1 MSNLSGH
8 PAGSRPVLALAALGV
23 VYGDI
28 GTSPLYAFRE
38 SLSAG
43 NGIPVIEA
51 NIFGVLSLMV
61 WSLVIVVTIKYLLL
75 VMRADNHGEGGI
87 LALTALI
94 LPRTTKSRPRR
105 LVFVV
110 IGLFGT
116 ALLYGDGMITPA
128 ISVLSAV
135 EGVSLAAPA
144 LSHWVV
150 PLAVVI
156 LLALFSVQRF
166 GTGRVG
172 AVFGPAMLAWFSV
185 LAILGG
191 ISIAQNPRV
200 FLALSPTYAVS
211 FFIHNGFRGFLVL
224 GSVFLVVTG
233 GEALYADLG
242 HFGRRPIQTGWFFVV
257 FPALILNYFGQGA
270 LLLRSPEAIEN
281 PFFLLAPGW
290 AQWPMTALATVASVI
305 ASQALISGAFSIT
318 AQAINLDYAPRFRV
332 LHTSV
337 SERGQVYVPHI
348 NWVLAI
354 AAVGLVI
361 AFGSSSGLAAAYG
374 VAVTMTMLITTI
386 LFLVVARVRWNWSW
400 PKAIGVT
407 FPLFVVDSAFLGA
420 NLFKIPQGGWFPL
433 VIGLGVFTLMSTWRT
448 GRLALRDEALPRR
461 LALSRYIRSL
471 KADPPQRVPGTAVY
485 LHRRSGVVPPALL
498 ANFHTFRVL
507 HEEMVVLNVVVSDDA
522 HVPRA
527 RRDRIRHRD
536 LDFHEV
542 ELTYGFADR
551 IDVPADLQSIVD
563 SQLNFSPEATTYFL
577 GRETLEPG
585 NRHWM
590 LAMRDRLFII
600 LHRNARNPADA
611 FQLPGD
617 RTIGVATQLRFAD
630 SS

>member
-1 MSNLSGH
+1 MSNAS
-8 PAGSRPVLALAALGV
+8 AGNGKSRSILALGALGV

-43 NGIPVIEA
+43 GGIPVVEA
-51 NIFGVLSLMV
+51 NILGVLSLMV

-75 VMRADNHGEGGI
+75 VMRADNNGEGGI

-94 LPRTTKSRPRR
+94 LPRTTRSRPSR

-144 LSHWVV
+144 LSHWVI
-150 PLAVVI
+150 PLAVGI
-156 LLALFSVQRF
+156 LLVLFSVQRF

-172 AVFGPAMLAWFSV
+172 AVFGPAMLIWFGV
-185 LAILGG
+185 LAILGFF
-191 ISIAQNPRV
+191 SILENPHV
-200 FLALSPTYAVS
+200 LLGLSPTYGFS
-211 FFIHNGFRGFLVL
+211 FFVANGFRGFLVL

-242 HFGRRPIQTGWFFVV
+242 HFGRRPIQLGWFAVV
-257 FPALILNYFGQGA
+257 LPALILNYFGQGA
-270 LLLRSPEAIEN
+270 LLLRVPEAIEN
-281 PFFLLAPGW
+281 PFFLMSPSW
-290 AQWPMTALATVASVI
+290 AHWPMTLLATAASVI
-305 ASQALISGAFSIT
+305 ASQALISGAFSLT
-318 AQAINLDYAPRFRV
+318 TQAINLDYAPRFRV
-332 LHTSV
+332 VHTSV
-337 SERGQVYVPHI
+337 TERGQVYVPHI
-348 NWVLAI
+348 NWVLMT

-361 AFGSSSGLAAAYG
+361 AFGSSSALAAAYG

-386 LFLVVARVRWNWSW
+386 LFVVMSRVRWNWSW
-400 PKAIGVT
+400 AKAISIT
-407 FPLFVVDSAFLGA
+407 FPLFIVDSAFLGA
-420 NLFKIPQGGWFPL
+420 NLFKIPEGGWFPL
-433 VIGLGVFTLMSTWRT
+433 VIGLGVFTLMVTWRT

-461 LALSRYIRSL
+461 LTLKKYIQSM
-471 KADPPQRVPGTAVY
+471 KANPPTRVPGTAVY
-485 LHRRSGVVPPALL
+485 LHRRAGVVPPALL
-498 ANFHTFRVL
+498 ANYHTFRVL
-507 HEEMVVLNVVVSDDA
+507 HEEMVILSVIVSEDA

-542 ELTYGFADR
+542 QLIYGFADR
-551 IDVPADLQSIVD
+551 IDVPSDLQNIVD
-563 SQLNFSPEATTYFL
+563 SRLSFAPEQTTYFL

-585 NRHWM
+585 QRRWI
-590 LAMRDRLFII
+590 LALRDRLFIV

-611 FQLPGD
+611 FQLPAD
-617 RTIGVATQLRFAD
+617 HTIGVATQLRFAD